1 MPYPFLFKP
10 LNLLKYL
17 KVQMQLHQIGA
28 KHLKVNGSRS
38 ILVQVSEIHKP
49 YGQIFVGLYGI
60 NTKNTGN
67 TATVLGD
74 SAGSFRHNRA
84 REKPKSRIAVQSRA
98 PSTAFKKGSHFCA

>member
-10 LNLLKYL
+10 LNLLKYF

-49 YGQIFVGLYGI
+49 YGQIFVGLVWHQHQKYWQY
-60 NTKNTGN
+60 T
-67 TATVLGD
+67 D
-74 SAGSFRHNRA
+74 SFRRQWWWL
-84 REKPKSRIAVQSRA
+84 RP
-98 PSTAFKKGSHFCA
+98 